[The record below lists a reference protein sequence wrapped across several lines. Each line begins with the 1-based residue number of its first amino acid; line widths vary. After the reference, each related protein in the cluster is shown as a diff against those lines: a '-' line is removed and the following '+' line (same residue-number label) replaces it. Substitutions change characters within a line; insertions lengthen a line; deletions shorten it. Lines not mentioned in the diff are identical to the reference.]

1 MTANSKGTKAPGS
14 IFREQALK
22 SYIERR
28 EKDVLPQLVTP
39 PVFLFLW
46 MLLGLF
52 ITAGL
57 LAWSAQVPVYLEGT
71 GIILEQPLPSISGQ
85 REAVAVIFFPALNTP
100 KVRARLPVQ
109 VQVGRTGPQFTGT
122 IGTVEPGVISPDE
135 AHQRFALGN
144 DVLQD
149 VSGPSVAVTVPLGH
163 GFPAQTFA
171 GSVVHAQVQVGTQ
184 RLLALLPGLG
194 SLIGG
199 G

>member
-1 MTANSKGTKAPGS
+1 MTINNKRTKAPGS
-14 IFREQALK
+14 IFRDQALK

-46 MLLGLF
+46 ILLGLL
-52 ITAGL
+52 ITAGF

-109 VQVGRTGPQFTGT
+109 VQVGTTGAQFTGT
-122 IGTVEPGVISPDE
+122 ISMVEPGVISPDE
-135 AHQRFALGN
+135 ARQRFALSN
-144 DVLQD
+144 AALQV

-163 GFPAQTFA
+163 AFPAQTFA

-184 RLLALLPGLG
+184 RLLSLLPGLG
-194 SLIGG
+194 PLIGG
-199 G
+199 